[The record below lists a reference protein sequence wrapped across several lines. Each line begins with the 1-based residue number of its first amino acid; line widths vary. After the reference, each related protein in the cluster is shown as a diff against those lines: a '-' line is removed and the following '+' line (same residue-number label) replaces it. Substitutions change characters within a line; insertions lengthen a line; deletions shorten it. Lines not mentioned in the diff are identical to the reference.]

1 MESAKKEMQPVKYT
15 IRIKNHIDINWE
27 RWFEGMRITH
37 KDDGVT
43 VLSGY
48 VVDQAALVGLL
59 EKIHGLNLTLIS
71 VQKFETENGE

>member
-1 MESAKKEMQPVKYT
+1 MESVKTEMQSIKYM

-43 VLSGY
+43 ILSGY
-48 VVDQAALVGLL
+48 VVDQAALIGLL
-59 EKIHGLNLTLIS
+59 EKIHSLNLTLIS
-71 VQKFETENGE
+71 VQKFDTENRE